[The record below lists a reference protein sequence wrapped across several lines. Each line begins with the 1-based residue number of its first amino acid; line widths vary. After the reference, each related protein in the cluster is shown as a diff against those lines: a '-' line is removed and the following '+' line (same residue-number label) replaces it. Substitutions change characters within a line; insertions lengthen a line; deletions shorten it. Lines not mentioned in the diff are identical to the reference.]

1 MRDSEVVSFL
11 PGHDLSTSRIVIENK
26 VFGRSVS
33 RVYNHPASIGGG
45 GGRFSAPSSL
55 ELNRKAISNDFLPRK
70 DRFDVFLPPFVVD
83 LRLLHVRVCA
93 CVLGC
98 VSV

>member
-33 RVYNHPASIGGG
+33 RLYNHPASIGGWG
-45 GGRFSAPSSL
+45 W
-55 ELNRKAISNDFLPRK
+55 EI
-70 DRFDVFLPPFVVD
+70 
-83 LRLLHVRVCA
+83 
-93 CVLGC
+93 LGPLK
-98 VSV
+98 S